1 MALSD
6 FTFCK
11 LTILPFKKMKIL
23 LLDSNHPL
31 ITEQLL
37 AKGFILEEDFTSS
50 YDEVLQKINQYDG
63 IIIRSRIPLDKN
75 FLENAQNLKFIA
87 RVGAGMENIDLETA
101 KNLGISLINSPEGNR
116 DAVAEHV
123 VAMLLILM
131 NRLFIAS
138 EEVKNGIWKREEN
151 RGDELLGKTF
161 GIIGYGNMGKATAK
175 KLSGF
180 GVEVIFYDILPN
192 LEDEFAKQVSLEELQ
207 ERADILSLHIPLD
220 ASTEYLVDEN
230 FISKMKKNFYL
241 VNTARGKNVE
251 TSALVDAL
259 KSGKV
264 KAAALD
270 VLEYEKSSFE
280 NLDISTSLS
289 TRNKEDLQFLLES
302 NQVIVTPHIAGWTHQ
317 SKEKLAQFIVDKI
330 VQQFC

>member
-1 MALSD
+1 
-6 FTFCK
+6 
-11 LTILPFKKMKIL
+11 MKIL

-87 RVGAGMENIDLETA
+87 RVGAGMENIDLEVA

>member
-1 MALSD
+1 
-6 FTFCK
+6 
-11 LTILPFKKMKIL
+11 MKIL

-37 AKGFILEEDFTSS
+37 AKGFVLEEDFTSS

-87 RVGAGMENIDLETA
+87 RVGAGMENIDLEVA

-138 EEVKNGIWKREEN
+138 EEVKNGVWKREEN

-175 KLSGF
+175 RLSGF

-241 VNTARGKNVE
+241 VNTARGKNVK

-280 NLDISTSLS
+280 NLDISASLS

>member
-1 MALSD
+1 MQINN
-6 FTFCK
+6 FT
-11 LTILPFKKMKIL
+11 ISKKMKIL

-37 AKGFILEEDFTSS
+37 AKGFVLEEDFTSS

-87 RVGAGMENIDLETA
+87 RVGAGMENIDLEVA

-175 KLSGF
+175 RLSGF

-220 ASTEYLVDEN
+220 ASTEFLVDEN

-241 VNTARGKNVE
+241 VNTARGKNVK
-251 TSALVDAL
+251 TSAIVDAL

-280 NLDISTSLS
+280 NLDTSTSLS
-289 TRNKEDLQFLLES
+289 TRNKEDLQFLLDSE
-302 NQVIVTPHIAGWTHQ
+302 QVIVTPHIAGWTHQ

>member
-1 MALSD
+1 
-6 FTFCK
+6 
-11 LTILPFKKMKIL
+11 MKIL

-37 AKGFILEEDFTSS
+37 AKGFLLEEDFTSS

-87 RVGAGMENIDLETA
+87 RVGAGMENIDLEVA

-138 EEVKNGIWKREEN
+138 EEVKNGVWKREEN

-175 KLSGF
+175 RLSGF
-180 GVEVIFYDILPN
+180 GVEIIFYDILPN

-241 VNTARGKNVE
+241 VNTARGKNVK

>member
-1 MALSD
+1 MQINN
-6 FTFCK
+6 FT
-11 LTILPFKKMKIL
+11 ISKKMKIL

-175 KLSGF
+175 RLSGF

-241 VNTARGKNVE
+241 VNTARGKNVK

-280 NLDISTSLS
+280 NLDTSTSLS
-289 TRNKEDLQFLLES
+289 ARNKEDLQFLLES